1 MTKTVNVTAAANGA
15 FTYSGDGGTTG
26 DIEIDGADTINFVL
40 QNTDD
45 YSWDPGTGSGQGKS
59 AFWVTPNPGN
69 PKTFTWSVSGATL
82 AVQDNDSD
90 GTPGGASHTYTLYV
104 VDTEDNQIPSE
115 PQIVNKKRGGG

>member
-1 MTKTVNVTAAANGA
+1 VNVTAAANGA

-26 DIEIDGADTINFVL
+26 DIEIDGADTINFILV
-40 QNTDD
+40 NTDD
-45 YSWDPGTGSGQGKS
+45 YSWDPGTGTGQGKS
-59 AFWVTPNPGN
+59 AFWVTPNPGT

-104 VDTEDNQIPSE
+104 VDNNNTQIPSE
-115 PQIVNKKRGGG
+115 PQIVNKKRGG